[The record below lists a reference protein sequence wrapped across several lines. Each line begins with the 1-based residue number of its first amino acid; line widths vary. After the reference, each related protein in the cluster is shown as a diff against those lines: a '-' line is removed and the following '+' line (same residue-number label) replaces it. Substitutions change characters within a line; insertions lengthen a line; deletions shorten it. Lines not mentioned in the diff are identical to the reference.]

1 MTFKFGAAAVL
12 FISFPFSTT
21 LGQPLGRDGHT
32 NLSWRGA
39 GDCVV
44 EFASTPCRTVRY
56 HEYSFERNLGFDRT
70 TRSESVEA
78 FDHAGDQSKTVAR
91 TSRRWWPLP
100 QQTSKVTELVLR
112 NGNQIVYIDHERKVY
127 EAHQRGHNYPY
138 WEDDDGQCSH
148 TASHSSYLTGRLP
161 NSVIAGVAVV
171 GYHGRDFRGVDY
183 EVYFAP
189 SIGCQDMRF
198 HMVQRGFFGWIT
210 DEYDMVVDSYVLG
223 PPSPILFAIPGG
235 YRQVPSILPLQTK

>member
-32 NLSWRGA
+32 NLRWRGA

-56 HEYSFERNLGFDRT
+56 HEYSFGRNLGFDRT

-112 NGNQIVYIDHERKVY
+112 NGNQIGYIDHERRVY

-138 WEDDDGQCSH
+138 GEDDDGQCSH
-148 TASHSSYLTGRLP
+148 TASHSSYLTGR
-161 NSVIAGVAVV
+161 
-171 GYHGRDFRGVDY
+171 
-183 EVYFAP
+183 P
-189 SIGCQDMRF
+189 SEQSCYA
-198 HMVQRGFFGWIT
+198 WIT
-210 DEYDMVVDSYVLG
+210 AHFGNRPRTATGNYRYCRISHGWG
-223 PPSPILFAIPGG
+223 PARLPPDRRPFGGLDNPSTWICKRYGVYLANRRTRAALTSLECGAC
-235 YRQVPSILPLQTK
+235 RDWTR